1 MMHHTPHSATRRQ
14 WIGPATR
21 LAPVVL
27 ALCALS
33 PANGHASEK
42 LDPIGM
48 SLEELVAVHILSTP
62 KFAEDAEHSPSVISI
77 VTAADIRSFGW
88 QTLADVLRTLQ
99 GFTITDDHTY
109 AYAGVRGVSA
119 PGDYRQRF
127 QVLIDG
133 MSINENVFASVP
145 VDSAFPLDLDLVE
158 RIEVIRGPS
167 ASVYGGDSMFGVVNV
182 ITRSGS
188 SIGNRGGEASLSLGS
203 GRSRQG
209 RVSLGGE
216 SASGIGYLV
225 SVGGNQAEG
234 RNLRFPEMA
243 VAGLDPVASQVRGE
257 TGGRLFA
264 QLRASDWRA
273 TLIHSDR
280 DRIVPTGSYATD
292 FNDPAHRE
300 RDAFTL
306 AEFAT
311 EQTLNASTTLHQR
324 IYAGEYIYRGKFPYT
339 YPPYLINRD
348 DTRGNWWGVE
358 GRMVSRAWSGQRWT
372 VGMEYKDNYRQRQLN
387 TDVGSGCFGIGPE
400 RCLDSNA
407 GSRLFNIYAQ
417 DEIALTQQT
426 LLTVGLRYDRNTT
439 TPNRLSPRL
448 GLVHDA
454 AHSGIFKVLYASAFR
469 DPTAFERFYTTP
481 TYRYGNPD
489 IRSEQMQSVEGS
501 WEKRIGNGRF
511 STTLYLFRIHRLIA
525 QDASGIVHNSAPLTG
540 RGIEMEYEQRWLDRV
555 SLRTGYTLQE
565 SKINGQQM
573 DNAPLHMFKANLGID
588 LGRGFVAGL
597 EGQHLTHRLTA
608 LGAQTVGAYS
618 IVNLNLRYLP
628 AGHGW
633 EMALGLYNLFDTRF
647 SDPAANDTTVAGP
660 RASLP
665 QTGRTALLKATLY
678 F

>member
-1 MMHHTPHSATRRQ
+1 M
-14 WIGPATR
+14 R
-21 LAPVVL
+21 LAPLAL

-48 SLEELVAVHILSTP
+48 TLEELVAVRILSTP

-77 VTAADIRSFGW
+77 VTAADIRTFGW
-88 QTLADVLRTLQ
+88 RTLADVLRSLQ
-99 GFTITDDHTY
+99 GFTVTDDHTY
-109 AYAGVRGVSA
+109 SYAGVRGVSA

-133 MSINENVFASVP
+133 MSVNENVFASVP

-188 SIGNRGGEASLSLGS
+188 SIGNGNGEASLGLGS

-209 RVSLGGE
+209 RASLGGE
-216 SASGIGYLV
+216 TATGIEYLV
-225 SVGGNQAEG
+225 SVSGNQAEG
-234 RNLRFPEMA
+234 QHLRFPEMA
-243 VAGLDPVASQVRGE
+243 AAGQYPVASQVRGE

-273 TLIHSDR
+273 TFVHSDR
-280 DRIVPTGSYATD
+280 DRVVPTGSYGTD
-292 FNDPAHRE
+292 FNDSAHRE
-300 RDAFTL
+300 RDSFTL

-311 EQTLNASTTLHQR
+311 EQSLNPSTTLYQR

-348 DTRGNWWGVE
+348 EVRGDWWGAE
-358 GRMVSRAWSGQRWT
+358 GRVVSRAWAGQRWT

-387 TDVGSGCFGIGPE
+387 ADVGVGCFGVGPE
-400 RCLDSNA
+400 RCLDSNS

-426 LLTVGLRYDRNTT
+426 LLTVGLRYDRNAATS
-439 TPNRLSPRL
+439 NRLSPRF
-448 GLVHDA
+448 GLVHETA
-454 AHSGIFKVLYASAFR
+454 RSGIFKLLYASAFR
-469 DPTAFERFYTTP
+469 DPTVYERFYTTP
-481 TYRYGNPD
+481 TYSYGNPD
-489 IRSEQMQSVEGS
+489 IRSEQMQSVESS

-525 QDASGIVHNSAPLTG
+525 PDASGIVQNSAPLAG

-565 SKINGQQM
+565 SKIDGVQM
-573 DNAPLHMFKANLGID
+573 DNAPRHMFKANLGIE
-588 LGRGFVAGL
+588 LGHGFVAGL
-597 EGQHLTHRLTA
+597 EGQHVTHRLTA
-608 LGAQTVGAYS
+608 LGARTVDAYS

-628 AGHGW
+628 PSRGW

-647 SDPAANDTTVAGP
+647 SDPAASDMTIAGP
-660 RASLP
+660 RSSLP
-665 QTGRTALLKATLY
+665 QMGRTAMLKGTLY